1 MVKEKQIKQLQE
13 AFINDSG
20 FIALACN
27 EDTDIT
33 KPLYHYTTLDGFMGI
48 LNARDFWVSN
58 IRFLND
64 KMEFENGKRLCIK
77 YLEEKIKNESDCSEY
92 FDLVLESCKRKQEI
106 GFKKINS
113 DDIFSLSF
121 CKSGDA
127 LTLWQVYGKNG
138 ISIGF
143 QNDIS
148 SVDNIVFVNE
158 DEYNYYQKKDKDNR
172 IHKYKETYFI
182 TRRSIIYDDDKKI
195 QIIDNVLNRGREYL
209 DMYGENLKEQVVE
222 VVSNELFKTFM
233 YMKDDNFKYEQECRV
248 IFDEPEKREWIHYR
262 TRNDIILPYIKVKIL
277 NGLYQSH
284 EKLPICDIVVSPSER
299 KDYIADSIKYF
310 LEKNGYDYLIDKV
323 RTSEVPYRY

>member
-58 IRFLND
+58 IRFMND
-64 KMEFENGKRLCIK
+64 KIEFENGKRLCIK
-77 YLEEKIKNESDCSEY
+77 HLEEKIKNESDCSEY
-92 FDLVLESCKRKQEI
+92 FDLVLESCKSKQAM

-121 CKSGDA
+121 CESGDA

-148 SVDNIVFVNE
+148 PVNNIVFVNE
-158 DEYNYYQKKDKDNR
+158 DEYNYYQKKEKGSKT
-172 IHKYKETYFI
+172 HKYKETYFT
-182 TRRSIIYDDDKKI
+182 TRHSIVYDDDRKI

-209 DMYGENLKEQVVE
+209 DSYGENLKEQVVE
-222 VVSNELFKTFM
+222 LVSNELFKTFM
-233 YMKDDNFKYEQECRV
+233 YMKEEKEQ
-248 IFDEPEKREWIHYR
+248 
-262 TRNDIILPYIKVKIL
+262 
-277 NGLYQSH
+277 
-284 EKLPICDIVVSPSER
+284 
-299 KDYIADSIKYF
+299 
-310 LEKNGYDYLIDKV
+310 
-323 RTSEVPYRY
+323 